1 MANQSRSLLR
11 TVAIAGSIVAA
22 VLATVVIASVVVF
35 MSRYVR
41 KQDMGPDSA
50 AREFEQVRSRFAS
63 QLPLIEFRGFQDPT
77 VRRSSSAPRR
87 ELVALHV
94 LAYSPDDGKLTRAD
108 FPADVLRFMSVGGR
122 LRLMYLD
129 TFGDDRDRVT
139 LEDLERH
146 GPGLILDV
154 GGGAVGQLLVGDAIL
169 GTNARSSRLLVWT
182 E

>member
-1 MANQSRSLLR
+1 MTHPSRSVLR
-11 TVAIAGSIVAA
+11 TVAIAGAIVAGVVAA
-22 VLATVVIASVVVF
+22 VVAASVVVLL
-35 MSRYVR
+35 SRYVQ
-41 KQDMGPDSA
+41 KEDVGPDSA

-63 QLPLIEFRGFQDPT
+63 RLPLIEFRGFQDPT
-77 VRRSSSAPRR
+77 VRRTPSAPRH

-108 FPADVLRFMSVGGR
+108 FPANILRFMSAGGR
-122 LRLMYLD
+122 LRLMNLD
-129 TFGDDRDRVT
+129 TFGDDRDRIT

-154 GGGAVGQLLVGDAIL
+154 GGGAVGQLLVGDAIF
-169 GTNARSSRLLVWT
+169 GTNSRSSRLLVWT

>member
-1 MANQSRSLLR
+1 MTHQSRSVLR
-11 TVAIAGSIVAA
+11 TVAIAGAIVGG
-22 VLATVVIASVVVF
+22 VLAVVVIGSVV
-35 MSRYVR
+35 MLLSHYVR
-41 KQDMGPDSA
+41 KEDVGPDSA
-50 AREFEQVRSRFAS
+50 VREFERVRSRFAS

-77 VRRSSSAPRR
+77 VRRTPSAPRH

-108 FPADVLRFMSVGGR
+108 FPANVLRFMSAGGR
-122 LRLMYLD
+122 LRLMNLD

-146 GPGLILDV
+146 GPGLILDL
-154 GGGAVGQLLVGDAIL
+154 GDGAVGQLLVGDAIL
-169 GTNARSSRLLVWT
+169 GTNSRSSRLIVWT